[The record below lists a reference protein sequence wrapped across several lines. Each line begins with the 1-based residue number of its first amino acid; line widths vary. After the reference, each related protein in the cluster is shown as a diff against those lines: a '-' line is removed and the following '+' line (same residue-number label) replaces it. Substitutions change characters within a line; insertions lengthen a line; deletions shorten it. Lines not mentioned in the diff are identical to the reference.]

1 MEKTQAYNLSLGPS
15 THDHLVAVTS
25 TRRASIVEGEVEFK
39 EGEWR
44 GEAPAVD
51 ARHPVSSLNNR
62 LALAMHYI
70 LHPTRQ
76 ALTYWYSN
84 CDARLVITGVA
95 SQPPPSPAE
104 IMREMVETGPHK

>member
-1 MEKTQAYNLSLGPS
+1 MSLGPS

-39 EGEWR
+39 E
-44 GEAPAVD
+44 APAVD

-62 LALAMHYI
+62 LALAMHCI

-104 IMREMVETGPHK
+104 IMREMVETGPHT